1 MLSNQHFAHTTFA
14 WNWGSDFSIEISTEL
29 IIDLKC
35 NELQDGARLPAFW
48 RYVEAWEE
56 ASLSTCVRPYT
67 ILNPFLSFPFLLQI
81 LILMRQGIDFVYNLG
96 GSYLQIFLVSRGRRG
111 LFEFRK
117 PGDIMVLK
125 KHLLL
130 VVEIFTWICWKC
142 SSVSFFPNSGNWPSS
157 IFLPSAVMTGPPTNY
172 WCSWPSITS
181 YTNT

>member
-1 MLSNQHFAHTTFA
+1 MGLGYQLFEGMLKHEKKQACQLAYDHIQSWIPSWAFHFCCKF
-14 WNWGSDFSIEISTEL
+14 WYWWGKEL
-29 IIDLKC
+29 ILFTTWEGVIYKYSWF
-35 NELQDGARLPAFW
+35 Q
-48 RYVEAWEE
+48 EAEE
-56 ASLSTCVRPYT
+56 VC
-67 ILNPFLSFPFLLQI
+67 LNL
-81 LILMRQGIDFVYNLG
+81 
-96 GSYLQIFLVSRGRRG
+96 
-111 LFEFRK
+111 E